1 LLYRISFVCSI
12 ICSMIQACIM
22 QTFNVESIGRFT
34 YSIGR
39 FCFKLDIPY
48 VSYSAK
54 KCMFHPMYCLDVQ
67 THSTTKDS
75 ILEEYPFQSVDKE
88 GQWI

>member
-1 LLYRISFVCSI
+1 
-12 ICSMIQACIM
+12 M
-22 QTFNVESIGRFT
+22 QIFNVKSMSRFT

-54 KCMFHPMYCLDVQ
+54 KCMCHPTYCLDMQ

-88 GQWI
+88 GQWILPTKTGMCNWQAAGCMCPI

>member
-1 LLYRISFVCSI
+1 MQIFNEE
-12 ICSMIQACIM
+12 SM
-22 QTFNVESIGRFT
+22 SRFT
-34 YSIGR
+34 YSTGR
-39 FCFKLDIPY
+39 FSFKLDIPY

-54 KCMFHPMYCLDVQ
+54 KSVFHPTYCLDMQ
-67 THSTTKDS
+67 THSITKNS

>member
-1 LLYRISFVCSI
+1 
-12 ICSMIQACIM
+12 M
-22 QTFNVESIGRFT
+22 QIFNVKSTSSFT

-39 FCFKLDIPY
+39 FCFKLGIPY
-48 VSYSAK
+48 VSYSAT
-54 KCMFHPMYCLDVQ
+54 KCMCHPTYCLDMQ
-67 THSTTKDS
+67 THSTAKDS